1 MSSGKAEAIA
11 NLTIDELKKLG
22 ITLKKLRGQDN
33 GIPNQRLA
41 RAFRG
46 VAVDGGIL
54 NLNICRHF
62 LERFWGEEDVPDSLK
77 DKCLSIWDGAHIL
90 ELVFKCTLADFPDIE
105 NAKSVVASLSTFFR
119 EPTVYEKLRRN
130 GIDQDQKLYT
140 PKKER
145 SMKFVARDL
154 AICRD
159 VLSNLPLYLT
169 TLADIANSP
178 ETKEDVRAEVVGY
191 ISKLKDDVFQS
202 HLTFL
207 AGITRFLKRFSTEF
221 QRCRLNVAE
230 YMNLK
235 NQLKCALGLL
245 KLETPS
251 PAVHTTT
258 CDLRGGCCTGVK
270 TCRESKFL
278 CATNTT
284 ETCGGERCL
293 ADSESS
299 VCCPVTAQ
307 CCMSRGKIACCIETD
322 VWWKWPALL
331 ASSAF
336 LLLTLALL
344 YYTYKSTRSSRR
356 NDRHVIHYDDMPP
369 VHPPPYH
376 LHHGYL
382 GVLMKEHNSN
392 ESPPEY
398 VSREGT
404 PHSLVT
410 LPAMMRPKHQVKD

>member
-1 MSSGKAEAIA
+1 MIKCSG
-11 NLTIDELKKLG
+11 
-22 ITLKKLRGQDN
+22 
-33 GIPNQRLA
+33 
-41 RAFRG
+41 
-46 VAVDGGIL
+46 
-54 NLNICRHF
+54 
-62 LERFWGEEDVPDSLK
+62 
-77 DKCLSIWDGAHIL
+77 
-90 ELVFKCTLADFPDIE
+90 
-105 NAKSVVASLSTFFR
+105 
-119 EPTVYEKLRRN
+119 
-130 GIDQDQKLYT
+130 
-140 PKKER
+140 
-145 SMKFVARDL
+145 
-154 AICRD
+154 
-159 VLSNLPLYLT
+159 
-169 TLADIANSP
+169 
-178 ETKEDVRAEVVGY
+178 
-191 ISKLKDDVFQS
+191 
-202 HLTFL
+202 
-207 AGITRFLKRFSTEF
+207 
-221 QRCRLNVAE
+221 
-230 YMNLK
+230 
-235 NQLKCALGLL
+235 
-245 KLETPS
+245 PS
-251 PAVHTTT
+251 TTT

-410 LPAMMRPKHQVKD
+410 LPAMMRSTSDEFGTDHIQHHQTPEHPHDLSLQTQTSSEGLENVNISTVMSLSNLSDTDNLSISTHSELECSDLESCSVRTGKLGKKHQVYMVNANNFV